1 MTTCVALRLVD
12 SLALFLVSGGAD
24 WFIMHSAVLLGHRS
38 TVLTV
43 DDGADLHERNLIW
56 KRPPKVQTTDL
67 EKATQIIMIEIQF
80 NRLLLTVA
88 VIK

>member
-43 DDGADLHERNLIW
+43 DDGADLHERDLI
-56 KRPPKVQTTDL
+56 
-67 EKATQIIMIEIQF
+67 
-80 NRLLLTVA
+80 
-88 VIK
+88 

>member
-1 MTTCVALRLVD
+1 MTTCAALRLGD

-43 DDGADLHERNLIW
+43 DDGADLHERDLIW
-56 KRPPKVQTTDL
+56 KQPPKVQTPDS
-67 EKATQIIMIEIQF
+67 EKATPIIMIEIKL
-80 NRLLLTVA
+80 NRL
-88 VIK
+88 